1 MPLFSHS
8 RRRRMAE
15 WWREVHW
22 YFVGALALAALVL
35 GIIGFHQWYAT
46 HGVTGTT
53 FWDAFYKGL
62 QLFTLESGSADAPVP
77 AMLDAARFMALV
89 AALYGAGAAVL
100 AVFGERL
107 ARLRLRRAKGHA
119 VVCGLGDR
127 GLHLAERL
135 LDQGRRVAVIDR
147 DQQAPFLDRVQMA
160 GATAVVGDASSSGTL
175 AKARAHRAAQVFA
188 VCPDDGTNAEI
199 AVRLMELARAEKPKP
214 PVTVV
219 AHIGDTELC
228 RLLREQAALGDGVP
242 GVVLRFFS
250 VPESGAQA
258 MLGAVPPAALHEGGT
273 PHIVV
278 IGLGKL
284 GRSLVAGAARAW
296 RQTRPPGLAL
306 PRVTMIDQSAEAKAA
321 LLRLRFPEIETVCTL
336 LPLTMPKNDPE
347 LERGA
352 YLCDPTGRLDVDAV
366 YVCPD
371 DDVHSLAAALIVQ
384 RHTRQAAVP
393 IAVRMTR
400 RGGLATLL
408 EGRAGSAFARL
419 HAVSMLESTCDPQS
433 LVGDQVPARA

>member
-1 MPLFSHS
+1 
-8 RRRRMAE
+8 MAE

-35 GIIGFHQWYAT
+35 GIIGFHQWYAI

-53 FWDAFYKGL
+53 FLDALYKGL

-77 AMLDAARFMALV
+77 ATLDAARFMALI

-107 ARLRLRRAKGHA
+107 ARLRLHRAKGHA

-175 AKARAHRAAQVFA
+175 ARARAHRAAQVFA
-188 VCPDDGTNAEI
+188 VCPDDGINAEI
-199 AVRLMELARAEKPKP
+199 AVRLMELTRAEKPKP
-214 PVTVV
+214 PVAVV

-228 RLLREQAALGDGVP
+228 QLLREQAALGDGMP

-258 MLGAVPPAALHEGGT
+258 MLEAVPPAALEEGRP

-284 GRSLVAGAARAW
+284 GRSLVIEAAHIWSR
-296 RQTRPPGLAL
+296 TLTPGPSL

-321 LLRLRFPEIETVCTL
+321 LLRLRFPEIDRVCTL
-336 LPLTMPKNDPE
+336 LPLTMTKNDPE

-352 YLCDPTGRLDVDAV
+352 YLYDAAGKHDIDAA

-371 DDVHSLAAALIVQ
+371 DDVHSLVAALMLQ

-408 EGRAGSAFARL
+408 EGPAGSAFAHL
-419 HAVSMLESTCDPQS
+419 HAVSMLESACDPQS
-433 LVGDQVPARA
+433 LLGSQAPGQA